1 MNTNFKKV
9 MDLLSDIKSAFH
21 KKDASNFMQATL
33 TDGKTVVEYEALEV
47 GVPVFVV
54 ADGEMIPAPEGTH
67 SLSGDMEGVSIV
79 VNAEGVITEVVDTRE
94 DSLKKD
100 MESPDYFES
109 ISAEQLPG
117 VLERITELIAA
128 ETGLEMGKAYDIAS
142 AVVANI
148 NEAHD
153 TEVEQEVETEA
164 TFSAQDAENMINAR
178 LETFTMAVES
188 LVEMTKAIAD
198 SNTQINNELSSLK
211 SEFETFKR
219 QPSVETREN
228 EKFSRVGNLT
238 TRQAFLIKNK

>member
-9 MDLLSDIKSAFH
+9 MDLLSDIKTAFH
-21 KKDASNFMQATL
+21 KKEASNFMQSTL
-33 TDGKTVVEYEALEV
+33 TDGTTVIEYEALEV

-79 VNAEGVITEVVDTRE
+79 VDAAGVITEVIDTRE
-94 DSLKKD
+94 E
-100 MESPDYFES
+100 MESSDNFEA

-128 ETGLEMGKAYDIAS
+128 ETGLEMGRAYDIAS

-148 NEAHD
+148 NDSTE
-153 TEVEQEVETEA
+153 TVVEEEVEAEA

-198 SNTQINNELSSLK
+198 NNTQINNELSSLK

-238 TRQAFLIKNK
+238 TRQAFLLKNK

>member
-9 MDLLSDIKSAFH
+9 MDLLTDIKSAFH
-21 KKDASNFMQATL
+21 KKEASNFMQATL
-33 TDGKTVVEYEALEV
+33 TDGTTVIEYEALEV

-79 VNAEGVITEVVDTRE
+79 VDAAGVITEVIDTRE

-100 MESPDYFES
+100 MESPDYFDS

-117 VLERITELIAA
+117 VLERLTELIAA
-128 ETGLEMGKAYDIAS
+128 ETGLEMGRAYDIAS

-148 NEAHD
+148 NDSTETVVEA
-153 TEVEQEVETEA
+153 EA

-198 SNTQINNELSSLK
+198 NNTQINNELSSLK

-238 TRQAFLIKNK
+238 TRQAFLLKNK

>member
-21 KKDASNFMQATL
+21 KKEASNFMQATL
-33 TDGKTVVEYEALEV
+33 TDGTTVIEYEALEV

-79 VNAEGVITEVVDTRE
+79 VDAAGVITEVIDTRE
-94 DSLKKD
+94 D
-100 MESPDYFES
+100 MESSDQFES
-109 ISAEQLPG
+109 ISAEQLPA

-128 ETGLEMGKAYDIAS
+128 ETGLEMGRAYDIAS

-148 NEAHD
+148 NEA
-153 TEVEQEVETEA
+153 TESVVEEEVEAEA

-198 SNTQINNELSSLK
+198 NNTQINNELSSLK

-219 QPSVETREN
+219 QPSVETRES

-238 TRQAFLIKNK
+238 TRQTFLLKNK

>member
-9 MDLLSDIKSAFH
+9 MDLLSDIKTAFH
-21 KKDASNFMQATL
+21 KKEASNFMQSTL
-33 TDGKTVVEYEALEV
+33 TDGTTVIEYEALEV

-79 VNAEGVITEVVDTRE
+79 VDAAGVITEVIDTRE
-94 DSLKKD
+94 D
-100 MESPDYFES
+100 MESADNFEA
-109 ISAEQLPG
+109 ISADQLPA

-128 ETGLEMGKAYDIAS
+128 ETGLEMGRAYDIAS

-148 NEAHD
+148 NESAE
-153 TEVEQEVETEA
+153 TVVEEEVEAEA

-198 SNTQINNELSSLK
+198 NNTQINNELSSLK

-238 TRQAFLIKNK
+238 TRQAFLLKNK

>member
-21 KKDASNFMQATL
+21 KKEASNFTQATL
-33 TDGKTVVEYEALEV
+33 TDGTTVIEYEALEV

-79 VNAEGVITEVVDTRE
+79 VDAAGVITEVIDTRE
-94 DSLKKD
+94 D
-100 MESPDYFES
+100 MESSDQFES
-109 ISAEQLPG
+109 ISAEQLPA

-128 ETGLEMGKAYDIAS
+128 ETGLEMGRAYDIAS

-148 NEAHD
+148 NEA
-153 TEVEQEVETEA
+153 TETVVEEEVEAEA

>member
-21 KKDASNFMQATL
+21 KKEASNFTQATL
-33 TDGKTVVEYEALEV
+33 TDGTTVIEYEALEV

-79 VNAEGVITEVVDTRE
+79 VDAEGVITEVIDTRE
-94 DSLKKD
+94 D
-100 MESPDYFES
+100 MESSDQFDS
-109 ISAEQLPG
+109 ISAEQLPA

-128 ETGLEMGKAYDIAS
+128 ETGLEMGRAYDIAS

-148 NEAHD
+148 NEA
-153 TEVEQEVETEA
+153 TETVVEEEVEAEA

-219 QPSVETREN
+219 QPSVDTREN

-238 TRQAFLIKNK
+238 TRQAFLLKNK

>member
-9 MDLLSDIKSAFH
+9 MDLLTDIKSAFH
-21 KKDASNFMQATL
+21 KKEASNFMQATL
-33 TDGKTVVEYEALEV
+33 TDGTTVIEYEALEV

-79 VNAEGVITEVVDTRE
+79 VDAAGVITEVIDTRE

-100 MESPDYFES
+100 MESPDYFDS

-117 VLERITELIAA
+117 VLERLTELIAA
-128 ETGLEMGKAYDIAS
+128 ETGLEMGRAYDIAS

-148 NEAHD
+148 NESAE
-153 TEVEQEVETEA
+153 TVVEAEA

-198 SNTQINNELSSLK
+198 NNTQINNELSSLK

-238 TRQAFLIKNK
+238 TRQAFLLKNK

>member
-9 MDLLSDIKSAFH
+9 MDLLSDIKTAFH
-21 KKDASNFMQATL
+21 KKEASNFMQSTL
-33 TDGKTVVEYEALEV
+33 TDGTTVIEYEALEV

-79 VNAEGVITEVVDTRE
+79 VDAAGVITEVIDTRE
-94 DSLKKD
+94 D
-100 MESPDYFES
+100 MESADNFES

-128 ETGLEMGKAYDIAS
+128 ETGLEMGRAYDIAS

-148 NEAHD
+148 NESNE
-153 TEVEQEVETEA
+153 TVVEEEVEAEA

-198 SNTQINNELSSLK
+198 NNTQINNELSSLK

-238 TRQAFLIKNK
+238 TRQAFLLKNK

>member
-21 KKDASNFMQATL
+21 KKEASNFMQATL
-33 TDGKTVVEYEALEV
+33 TDGTTVIEYEALEV

-79 VNAEGVITEVVDTRE
+79 VDAAGVITEVIDTRE
-94 DSLKKD
+94 D
-100 MESPDYFES
+100 MESSDQFDS
-109 ISAEQLPG
+109 ISAEQLPA

-128 ETGLEMGKAYDIAS
+128 ETGLEMGRAYDIAS

-148 NEAHD
+148 NEA
-153 TEVEQEVETEA
+153 TETVVEEEVEAEA

-238 TRQAFLIKNK
+238 TRQAFLLKNK

>member
-21 KKDASNFMQATL
+21 KKEASNFTQATL
-33 TDGKTVVEYEALEV
+33 TDGTTVIEYEALEV

-79 VNAEGVITEVVDTRE
+79 VDAAGVITEVIDTRE
-94 DSLKKD
+94 D
-100 MESPDYFES
+100 MESSDQFES
-109 ISAEQLPG
+109 ISAEQLPA

-128 ETGLEMGKAYDIAS
+128 ETGLEMGRAYDIAS

-148 NEAHD
+148 NEA
-153 TEVEQEVETEA
+153 TETVVEEEVEAEA

-219 QPSVETREN
+219 QPSVETRES

-238 TRQAFLIKNK
+238 TRQAFLLKNK

>member
-9 MDLLSDIKSAFH
+9 MDLLSDIKTAFH
-21 KKDASNFMQATL
+21 KKEASNFMQSTL
-33 TDGKTVVEYEALEV
+33 TDGTTVIEYEALEV

-79 VNAEGVITEVVDTRE
+79 VDAAGVITEVIDTRE
-94 DSLKKD
+94 D
-100 MESPDYFES
+100 MESADNFES

-128 ETGLEMGKAYDIAS
+128 ETGLEMGRAYDIAS

-148 NEAHD
+148 NDSTE
-153 TEVEQEVETEA
+153 TVVEEEVEAEA

-238 TRQAFLIKNK
+238 TRQAFLLKNK

>member
-21 KKDASNFMQATL
+21 KKEASNFTQATL
-33 TDGKTVVEYEALEV
+33 TDGTTVIEYEALEV

-79 VNAEGVITEVVDTRE
+79 VDAAGVITEVIDTRE
-94 DSLKKD
+94 D
-100 MESPDYFES
+100 MESSDQFES
-109 ISAEQLPG
+109 ISAEQLPA

-128 ETGLEMGKAYDIAS
+128 ETGLEMGRAYDIAS

-148 NEAHD
+148 NEA
-153 TEVEQEVETEA
+153 TETVVEEEVEAEA

-238 TRQAFLIKNK
+238 TRQAFLLKNK

>member
-9 MDLLSDIKSAFH
+9 MDLLTDIKSAFH
-21 KKDASNFMQATL
+21 KKEASNFMQATL
-33 TDGKTVVEYEALEV
+33 TDGTTVIEYEALEV

-79 VNAEGVITEVVDTRE
+79 VDAAGVITEVIDTRE

-100 MESPDYFES
+100 MESPDYFDS

-117 VLERITELIAA
+117 VLERLTELIAA
-128 ETGLEMGKAYDIAS
+128 ETGLEMGRAYDIAS

-148 NEAHD
+148 NESAE
-153 TEVEQEVETEA
+153 TVVEEEA

-238 TRQAFLIKNK
+238 TRQAFLLKNK

>member
-21 KKDASNFMQATL
+21 KKEASNFMQATL
-33 TDGKTVVEYEALEV
+33 TDGTTVIEYEALEV

-79 VNAEGVITEVVDTRE
+79 VDAAGVITEVIDTRE
-94 DSLKKD
+94 D
-100 MESPDYFES
+100 MESSDQFES
-109 ISAEQLPG
+109 ISAEQLPA

-128 ETGLEMGKAYDIAS
+128 ETGLEMGRAYDIAS

-148 NEAHD
+148 NEA
-153 TEVEQEVETEA
+153 TESVVEEEVEAEA

-219 QPSVETREN
+219 QPSVETRES

-238 TRQAFLIKNK
+238 TRQTFLLKNK

>member
-21 KKDASNFMQATL
+21 KKEASNFTQATL
-33 TDGKTVVEYEALEV
+33 TDGTTVIEYEALEV

-79 VNAEGVITEVVDTRE
+79 VDAAGVITEVIDTRE
-94 DSLKKD
+94 D
-100 MESPDYFES
+100 MESSDQFDS
-109 ISAEQLPG
+109 ISAEQLPA

-128 ETGLEMGKAYDIAS
+128 ETGLEMGRAYDIAS

-148 NEAHD
+148 NEV
-153 TEVEQEVETEA
+153 TETVVEEEVEAEA

-178 LETFTMAVES
+178 LETFSMAVES

-198 SNTQINNELSSLK
+198 NNTQINNELSSLK

-219 QPSVETREN
+219 QPSVETRES

-238 TRQAFLIKNK
+238 TRQTFLLKNK

>member
-21 KKDASNFMQATL
+21 KKEASNFMQATL
-33 TDGKTVVEYEALEV
+33 TDGTTVIEYEALEV

-79 VNAEGVITEVVDTRE
+79 VDAAGVITEVIDTRE
-94 DSLKKD
+94 D
-100 MESPDYFES
+100 MESSDQFES
-109 ISAEQLPG
+109 ISAEQLPA

-128 ETGLEMGKAYDIAS
+128 ETGLEMDRAYDIAS

-148 NEAHD
+148 NEA
-153 TEVEQEVETEA
+153 TETVVEEEVEAEA

-238 TRQAFLIKNK
+238 TRQAFLLKNK

>member
-21 KKDASNFMQATL
+21 KKEASNFTQATL
-33 TDGKTVVEYEALEV
+33 TDGTTVIEYEALEV

-79 VNAEGVITEVVDTRE
+79 VDAAGVITEVIDTRV
-94 DSLKKD
+94 D
-100 MESPDYFES
+100 MESSDQFDS
-109 ISAEQLPG
+109 ISAEQLPA

-128 ETGLEMGKAYDIAS
+128 ETGLEMGRAYDIAS

-148 NEAHD
+148 NES
-153 TEVEQEVETEA
+153 TESVVEEEVEAEA

-178 LETFTMAVES
+178 LESFTMAVES

>member
-21 KKDASNFMQATL
+21 KKEASNFMQATL
-33 TDGKTVVEYEALEV
+33 TDGTTVIEYEALEV

-79 VNAEGVITEVVDTRE
+79 VDAAGVITEVIDTRE
-94 DSLKKD
+94 D
-100 MESPDYFES
+100 MESSDQFES
-109 ISAEQLPG
+109 ISAEQLPA

-128 ETGLEMGKAYDIAS
+128 ETGLEMGRAYDIAS

-148 NEAHD
+148 NEA
-153 TEVEQEVETEA
+153 TETVVEEEVEAEA

-219 QPSVETREN
+219 QPSVETRES

-238 TRQAFLIKNK
+238 TRQTFLLKNK

>member
-21 KKDASNFMQATL
+21 KKEASNFMQATL
-33 TDGKTVVEYEALEV
+33 TDGTTVIEYEALEV

-79 VNAEGVITEVVDTRE
+79 VDAAGVITEVIDTRE
-94 DSLKKD
+94 D
-100 MESPDYFES
+100 MESSDQFES
-109 ISAEQLPG
+109 ISAEQLPA

-128 ETGLEMGKAYDIAS
+128 ETGLEMGRAYDIAS

-148 NEAHD
+148 NEV
-153 TEVEQEVETEA
+153 TETVVEEEVEAEA

>member
-9 MDLLSDIKSAFH
+9 MDLLSDIKTAFH
-21 KKDASNFMQATL
+21 KKEASNFMQSTL
-33 TDGKTVVEYEALEV
+33 TDGTTVIEYEALEV

-79 VNAEGVITEVVDTRE
+79 VDAAGVITEVIDTRE
-94 DSLKKD
+94 D
-100 MESPDYFES
+100 MESSDNFEA
-109 ISAEQLPG
+109 ISAEQLPA

-128 ETGLEMGKAYDIAS
+128 ETGLEMGRAYDIAS

-148 NEAHD
+148 NESNE
-153 TEVEQEVETEA
+153 TVIEEEVEAEA

-198 SNTQINNELSSLK
+198 NNTQINNELSSLK

>member
-21 KKDASNFMQATL
+21 KKEASNFMQATL
-33 TDGKTVVEYEALEV
+33 TDGTTVIEYEALEV

-79 VNAEGVITEVVDTRE
+79 VDAAGVITEVIDTRV
-94 DSLKKD
+94 D
-100 MESPDYFES
+100 MESSDQFES
-109 ISAEQLPG
+109 ISAEQLPA

-128 ETGLEMGKAYDIAS
+128 ETGLEMGRAYDIAS
-142 AVVANI
+142 DVVANI
-148 NEAHD
+148 NEV
-153 TEVEQEVETEA
+153 TETVVEEEVEAEA

-219 QPSVETREN
+219 QPSVETRDN

>member
-21 KKDASNFMQATL
+21 KKEASNFMQATL
-33 TDGKTVVEYEALEV
+33 TDGTTVIEYEALEV

-79 VNAEGVITEVVDTRE
+79 VDAAGVITEVIDTRE
-94 DSLKKD
+94 D
-100 MESPDYFES
+100 MESSDQFES
-109 ISAEQLPG
+109 ISAEQLPA

-128 ETGLEMGKAYDIAS
+128 ETGLEMGRAYDIAS

-148 NEAHD
+148 NEA
-153 TEVEQEVETEA
+153 TESVVEEEVEAEA

-198 SNTQINNELSSLK
+198 SNIQINNELSSLK

>member
-21 KKDASNFMQATL
+21 KKEASNFMQATL
-33 TDGKTVVEYEALEV
+33 TDGTTVVEYEALEV

-100 MESPDYFES
+100 MESPDYFDA
-109 ISAEQLPG
+109 ISSEQLPG

-153 TEVEQEVETEA
+153 TEVKEEVETEA

>member
-21 KKDASNFMQATL
+21 KKEASNFMQATL
-33 TDGKTVVEYEALEV
+33 TDGTTVIEYEALEV

-79 VNAEGVITEVVDTRE
+79 VDAEGVITEVIDTRE
-94 DSLKKD
+94 D
-100 MESPDYFES
+100 MESSDQFES
-109 ISAEQLPG
+109 ISAEQLPA

-128 ETGLEMGKAYDIAS
+128 ETGLEMGRAYDIAS

-148 NEAHD
+148 NEA
-153 TEVEQEVETEA
+153 TETVVEEEVEAEA

>member
-9 MDLLSDIKSAFH
+9 MDLLSDIKTAFH
-21 KKDASNFMQATL
+21 KKEASNFMQSTL
-33 TDGKTVVEYEALEV
+33 TDGTTVIEYEALEV

-79 VNAEGVITEVVDTRE
+79 VDAAGVITEVIDTRE
-94 DSLKKD
+94 D
-100 MESPDYFES
+100 MESSDNFEA

-128 ETGLEMGKAYDIAS
+128 ETGLEMGRAYDIAS

-148 NEAHD
+148 NES
-153 TEVEQEVETEA
+153 TETVVEEEVEAEA

-238 TRQAFLIKNK
+238 TRQAFLLKNK

>member
-21 KKDASNFMQATL
+21 KKEASNFMQATL
-33 TDGKTVVEYEALEV
+33 TDGTTVIEYEALEV

-79 VNAEGVITEVVDTRE
+79 VDAAGVITEVIDTRE
-94 DSLKKD
+94 D
-100 MESPDYFES
+100 MESSDQFEA
-109 ISAEQLPG
+109 ISAEQLPA

-128 ETGLEMGKAYDIAS
+128 ETGLEMGRAYDIAS

-148 NEAHD
+148 NEA
-153 TEVEQEVETEA
+153 TESVVEEEVEAEA

-238 TRQAFLIKNK
+238 TRQAFLLKNK

>member
-9 MDLLSDIKSAFH
+9 MDLLSDIKTAFH
-21 KKDASNFMQATL
+21 KKEASNFMQSTL
-33 TDGKTVVEYEALEV
+33 TDGTTVIEYEALEV

-79 VNAEGVITEVVDTRE
+79 VDAAGVITEVIDTRE
-94 DSLKKD
+94 D
-100 MESPDYFES
+100 MESADNFEA
-109 ISAEQLPG
+109 ISADQLPA

-128 ETGLEMGKAYDIAS
+128 ETGLEMGRAYDIAS

-148 NEAHD
+148 NES
-153 TEVEQEVETEA
+153 TETVVEEEVEAEA

-238 TRQAFLIKNK
+238 TRQAFLLKNK

>member
-21 KKDASNFMQATL
+21 KKEASNFTQATL
-33 TDGKTVVEYEALEV
+33 TDGTTVIEYEALEV

-79 VNAEGVITEVVDTRE
+79 VDAAGVITEVIDTRV
-94 DSLKKD
+94 DL
-100 MESPDYFES
+100 ESSDQFDS
-109 ISAEQLPG
+109 ISAEQLPA

-128 ETGLEMGKAYDIAS
+128 ETGLEMGRAYDIAS

-148 NEAHD
+148 NES
-153 TEVEQEVETEA
+153 TETVVEEEVEAEA

-198 SNTQINNELSSLK
+198 NNTQINNELSSLK
-211 SEFETFKR
+211 SDFETFKR

>member
-21 KKDASNFMQATL
+21 KKEASNFMQATL
-33 TDGKTVVEYEALEV
+33 TDGTTVIEYEALEV

-79 VNAEGVITEVVDTRE
+79 VDAEGVITEVIDTRE
-94 DSLKKD
+94 D
-100 MESPDYFES
+100 MESSDQFES
-109 ISAEQLPG
+109 ISAEQLPA

-128 ETGLEMGKAYDIAS
+128 ETGLEMGRAYDIAS

-148 NEAHD
+148 NEA
-153 TEVEQEVETEA
+153 TETVVEEEVEAEA

-238 TRQAFLIKNK
+238 TRQAFLLKNK

>member
-21 KKDASNFMQATL
+21 KKEASNFTQATL
-33 TDGKTVVEYEALEV
+33 TDGTTVIEYEALEV

-79 VNAEGVITEVVDTRE
+79 VDAAGVITEVIDTRE
-94 DSLKKD
+94 D
-100 MESPDYFES
+100 MESSDQFES
-109 ISAEQLPG
+109 ISAEQLPA

-128 ETGLEMGKAYDIAS
+128 ETGLEMGRAYDIAS

-148 NEAHD
+148 NEA
-153 TEVEQEVETEA
+153 TETVVEEEVEAEA

-198 SNTQINNELSSLK
+198 NNTQINNELSSLK

-238 TRQAFLIKNK
+238 TRQAFLLKNK

>member
-21 KKDASNFMQATL
+21 KKEASNFMQATL
-33 TDGKTVVEYEALEV
+33 TDGTTVIEYEALEV

-79 VNAEGVITEVVDTRE
+79 VDAAGVITEVIDTRE
-94 DSLKKD
+94 D
-100 MESPDYFES
+100 MESSDQFES
-109 ISAEQLPG
+109 ISAEQLPA

-128 ETGLEMGKAYDIAS
+128 ETGLEMGRAYDIAS

-148 NEAHD
+148 NEA
-153 TEVEQEVETEA
+153 TETVVEEEVEAEA

>member
-21 KKDASNFMQATL
+21 KKEASNFTQATL
-33 TDGKTVVEYEALEV
+33 TDGTTVIEYEALEV

-79 VNAEGVITEVVDTRE
+79 VDAAGVITEVIDTRE
-94 DSLKKD
+94 D
-100 MESPDYFES
+100 MESSDQFES
-109 ISAEQLPG
+109 ISAEQLPA

-128 ETGLEMGKAYDIAS
+128 ETGLEMGRAYDIAS

-148 NEAHD
+148 NEV
-153 TEVEQEVETEA
+153 TETVVEEEVEAEA

-238 TRQAFLIKNK
+238 TRQAFLLKNK

>member
-21 KKDASNFMQATL
+21 KKEASNFTQATL
-33 TDGKTVVEYEALEV
+33 TDGTTVIEYEALEV

-54 ADGEMIPAPEGTH
+54 ADCEMIPAPEGTH

-79 VNAEGVITEVVDTRE
+79 VDAAGVITEVIDTRV
-94 DSLKKD
+94 D
-100 MESPDYFES
+100 MESSDQFES
-109 ISAEQLPG
+109 ISAEQLPA

-128 ETGLEMGKAYDIAS
+128 ETGLEMGRAYDIAS

-148 NEAHD
+148 NEV
-153 TEVEQEVETEA
+153 TETVVEEEVEAEA

-219 QPSVETREN
+219 QPSVETRES

-238 TRQAFLIKNK
+238 TRQTFLLKNK

>member
-21 KKDASNFMQATL
+21 KKEASNFMQATL
-33 TDGKTVVEYEALEV
+33 TDGTTVIEYEALEV

-79 VNAEGVITEVVDTRE
+79 VDAAGVITEVIDTRV
-94 DSLKKD
+94 D
-100 MESPDYFES
+100 MESSDQFDS
-109 ISAEQLPG
+109 ISAEQLPA

-128 ETGLEMGKAYDIAS
+128 ETGLEMGRAYDIAS

-148 NEAHD
+148 NES
-153 TEVEQEVETEA
+153 TESVVEEEIEAEA

-219 QPSVETREN
+219 QPSVETRES

-238 TRQAFLIKNK
+238 TRQAFLLKNK

>member
-21 KKDASNFMQATL
+21 KKEASNFMQATL
-33 TDGKTVVEYEALEV
+33 TDGTTVIEYEALEV

-79 VNAEGVITEVVDTRE
+79 VDAAGVITEVIDTRE
-94 DSLKKD
+94 D
-100 MESPDYFES
+100 MESSDQFES
-109 ISAEQLPG
+109 ISAEQLPA

-128 ETGLEMGKAYDIAS
+128 ETGLEMGRAYDIAS

-148 NEAHD
+148 NEV
-153 TEVEQEVETEA
+153 TETVVEEEVEAEA

-188 LVEMTKAIAD
+188 LFEMTKAIAD

>member
-21 KKDASNFMQATL
+21 KKEASNFMQATL
-33 TDGKTVVEYEALEV
+33 TDGTTVIEYEALEV

-79 VNAEGVITEVVDTRE
+79 VDAAGVITEVIDTRE
-94 DSLKKD
+94 D
-100 MESPDYFES
+100 MESSDQFES
-109 ISAEQLPG
+109 ISAEQLPA

-128 ETGLEMGKAYDIAS
+128 ETGLEMGRAYDIAS

-148 NEAHD
+148 NEV
-153 TEVEQEVETEA
+153 TETVVEEEVEAEA

-238 TRQAFLIKNK
+238 TRQAFLLKNK

>member
-21 KKDASNFMQATL
+21 KKEASNFTQATL
-33 TDGKTVVEYEALEV
+33 TDGTTVIEYEALEV

-79 VNAEGVITEVVDTRE
+79 VDAEGVITEVIDTRE
-94 DSLKKD
+94 D
-100 MESPDYFES
+100 MESSDQFDS
-109 ISAEQLPG
+109 ISAEQLPA

-128 ETGLEMGKAYDIAS
+128 ETGLEMGRAYDIAS

-148 NEAHD
+148 NEA
-153 TEVEQEVETEA
+153 TETVVEEEVEAEA

-228 EKFSRVGNLT
+228 EKFSKLVT
-238 TRQAFLIKNK
+238 

>member
-21 KKDASNFMQATL
+21 KKEASNFMQSTL
-33 TDGKTVVEYEALEV
+33 TDGTTVIEYEALEV

-79 VNAEGVITEVVDTRE
+79 VDAAGVITEVIDTRE
-94 DSLKKD
+94 D
-100 MESPDYFES
+100 MESADNFES

-128 ETGLEMGKAYDIAS
+128 ETGLEMGRAYDIAS

-148 NEAHD
+148 NES
-153 TEVEQEVETEA
+153 TETVVEEEVEAEA

-198 SNTQINNELSSLK
+198 NNTQINNELSSLK

-238 TRQAFLIKNK
+238 TRQAFLLKNK

>member
-21 KKDASNFMQATL
+21 KKEASNFTQATL
-33 TDGKTVVEYEALEV
+33 TDGTTVIEYEALEV

-79 VNAEGVITEVVDTRE
+79 VDAAGVITEVIDTRV
-94 DSLKKD
+94 D
-100 MESPDYFES
+100 MESSDQFDS
-109 ISAEQLPG
+109 ISAEQLPA

-128 ETGLEMGKAYDIAS
+128 ETGLEMGRAYDIAS

-148 NEAHD
+148 NEA
-153 TEVEQEVETEA
+153 TETVVEEEVEAEA

-238 TRQAFLIKNK
+238 TRQAFLLKNK